1 MLIIPVNL
9 DSGCE
14 VAESGDG
21 GIATLWNTGSMANE
35 QGNPT
40 RSEIMKNLK
49 ETDRRTVLKTI
60 GAGMMGGLALTGSA
74 SAEAN
79 GALKRELA
87 EVRAATAKYNDPEN
101 AVADGYLPEDHA
113 VCGMGYHYPH
123 EDLIAGFQAM
133 EAGDP
138 TVLTQYLASIDR
150 TEPPVL
156 AYGETD
162 EGLVLGAVEYL
173 TMTPEETDFFT
184 STEED
189 HWHPFVGPLY
199 ALHAWVHAPNPEGVF
214 HPTNPRHQ
222 FTKPEW
228 CGEEGGHH

>member
-1 MLIIPVNL
+1 
-9 DSGCE
+9 
-14 VAESGDG
+14 
-21 GIATLWNTGSMANE
+21 MANE

-40 RSEIMKNLK
+40 RSEIMRNLK
-49 ETDRRTVLKTI
+49 QTNRRTVLKTI

-87 EVRAATAKYNDPEN
+87 EVRSATAKYKDPEN
-101 AVADGYLPEDHA
+101 AVADGYLPEEHA

-123 EDLIAGFQAM
+123 EDFLAALQT
-133 EAGDP
+133 GDP
-138 TVLTQYLASIDR
+138 AKIGKYLASLDR

-214 HPTNPRHQ
+214 HPVNPRHQ

-228 CGEEGGHH
+228 CGEAGGDH